1 MLLIV
6 ISVIVESRKGTII
19 NHSDRSPLSG
29 IYRCLETTNVT
40 VLVDVT
46 SPYLNEVS
54 NNLLDHLRNQCTS
67 VFVYFHKS
75 QKFVQ
80 WSDNLHTAF
89 ESEIPKRTSL
99 IKRKVEIIEDLQK
112 LYQYG
117 TFSKQVLIFLQNE
130 ENFHMTIMRK
140 LGMLHGEPN
149 WSVIIVC
156 EPYYC
161 PSTNLTY
168 PRIPFHRVFPSS
180 FQNTDLNHIRN
191 HVSSLIENPDFNRFE
206 FLKQIQFEDERLK
219 CLKGKTI
226 HVLTSSWIMS
236 NKLVEDI
243 ELLLQQT
250 KRINTKVVF
259 VSNIIDS
266 NFWNFFFK
274 QNRILNS
281 EEFTMAIGEHSFAR
295 EIRDY
300 VRDPNGIYMIETELE
315 RKKDLFCGRLRLSHK
330 NTVFYV
336 GPGATDISIKE
347 YSEECSDELGK
358 ISIKKQNIEDIWLED
373 VLSLACF

>member
-1 MLLIV
+1 MLL
-6 ISVIVESRKGTII
+6 
-19 NHSDRSPLSG
+19 
-29 IYRCLETTNVT
+29 
-40 VLVDVT
+40 
-46 SPYLNEVS
+46 
-54 NNLLDHLRNQCTS
+54 
-67 VFVYFHKS
+67 
-75 QKFVQ
+75 
-80 WSDNLHTAF
+80 
-89 ESEIPKRTSL
+89 L
-99 IKRKVEIIEDLQK
+99 I
-112 LYQYG
+112 
-117 TFSKQVLIFLQNE
+117 QNE
-130 ENFHMTIMRK
+130 EHFPLTILRK
-140 LGMLHGEPN
+140 LGVLHAEPD
-149 WSVIIVC
+149 WSGIIVC

-161 PSTNLTY
+161 PTINLT
-168 PRIPFHRVFPSS
+168 PRIPSHRIFPSS
-180 FQNTDLNHIRN
+180 FKNPDLNHIRN
-191 HVSSLIENPDFNRFE
+191 HVNSLIENPDFNRFE

-250 KRINTKVVF
+250 KRINTKIVF

-300 VRDPNGIYMIETELE
+300 VRDPNGIYMVETELE

-358 ISIKKQNIEDIWLED
+358 ISIKKQNIEDTRLED
-373 VLSLACF
+373 VLSVACF